1 MSDETADTS
10 SAPEAPTEHWPDRTL
25 KQLMEQ
31 WIEPEIK
38 ARQARGELPV
48 PAQLQAAQI
57 LWPPGAPFIV
67 RLNNEIRGVAV
78 LKAPIDKETGGPKL
92 DGPEVEIERFELA
105 PDELDASHAT
115 LFVINNKWRL
125 IFNFQTRRAHAG
137 QLLDKAEEFLAT
149 AEWCH
154 AQGKVSACV
163 DNLFSA
169 CELTSKAQ
177 LIVHH
182 LLEAKSRKHKAI
194 ATQLNQQGRIG
205 NVPQDF
211 LDLFNQLQHARPEQ
225 RYEVFD
231 PSSFQV
237 DVGHLEI
244 VRRELGAFRTRI
256 GAKVTPEG

>member
-10 SAPEAPTEHWPDRTL
+10 SAPEAPNGALAGPYPQAADGAVDRTRD
-25 KQLMEQ
+25 QSA
-31 WIEPEIK
+31 PGPRR
-38 ARQARGELPV
+38 ATRSGPTPSGTNTR
-48 PAQLQAAQI
+48 
-57 LWPPGAPFIV
+57 PPGAPFIV

-182 LLEAKSRKHKAI
+182 LLEAEFTQAQSHSDPTQSAGPDRKRSAGLPGSVQPTP
-194 ATQLNQQGRIG
+194 ARAPRAALRGLRPQQLSGRCWT
-205 NVPQDF
+205 PRDC
-211 LDLFNQLQHARPEQ
+211 P
-225 RYEVFD
+225 
-231 PSSFQV
+231 P
-237 DVGHLEI
+237 
-244 VRRELGAFRTRI
+244 RTR
-256 GAKVTPEG
+256 GLSHQDRRQSHP